1 MLSRVAETIYWI
13 GRFQERAE
21 NTARLIKV
29 NTNLTLD
36 LPRNLMP
43 HWEPLIVILGCEDL
57 YNERHPEWTE
67 RRIVNFLI
75 SDESN
80 PASILSSLAYA
91 RENARTIRDILPREG
106 WEVFNATYNDA
117 VEKKSESY
125 SRAGRQK
132 YLDEIMDNLQHITGL
147 LAGSMNHDLAYDFL
161 NLGRKIERA
170 DMTTR
175 IIDVR
180 SDFTVPEDM
189 PELRPFEDM
198 LWMSILKSL
207 SAYQMYRQSMQ
218 VRINRHDVLKFLFCD
233 HLFPRSVAY
242 CVHNIEDNLSRM
254 PTPRK
259 YKCGKHIEQLHDL
272 LDLPMGKEMDKL
284 SLHDYIDTLQLLL
297 ANLHQDIS
305 RSYFPQPSEQ
315 TQSQSQ

>member
-13 GRFQERAE
+13 GRYQERAE
-21 NTARLIKV
+21 NTARLILV

-36 LPRNLMP
+36 LPKNLLP
-43 HWEPLIVILGCEDL
+43 HWEPLISILGCEDE
-57 YNERHPEWTE
+57 YNERHPERTE

-80 PASILSSLAYA
+80 PDSILSALANA

-106 WEVFNATYNDA
+106 WEVTNSMYQNA
-117 VEKKSESY
+117 VEKKTDSY
-125 SRAGRQK
+125 ARAGRQG
-132 YLDEIMDNLQHITGL
+132 YLEQIMNELQHLTGL
-147 LAGSMNHDLAYDFL
+147 LAGTMNHDMAYDFL
-161 NLGRKIERA
+161 NLGRKVERA

-180 SDFTVPEDM
+180 SGFSPPHDM
-189 PELRPFEDM
+189 PRLRPFEDL

-218 VRINRHDVLKFLFCD
+218 VRINRKDVIKFLFCD

-242 CVHNIEDNLSRM
+242 CVENIGEYLARM
-254 PTPRK
+254 PLPPK
-259 YKCGKHIEQLHDL
+259 GKCTGRLENLHDL
-272 LDLPMGKEMDKL
+272 LDVPINRQLDNHA
-284 SLHDYIDTLQLLL
+284 LHDYIDQIQSEL
-297 ANLHQDIS
+297 AGLHNDIS
-305 RSYFPQPSEQ
+305 NNFFPQMQ
-315 TQSQSQ
+315 N

>member
-36 LPRNLMP
+36 LPSNILP
-43 HWEPLIVILGCEDL
+43 HWDPLIVIMGNVDL

-80 PASILSSLAYA
+80 PSSILSSLAYA

-106 WEVFNATYNDA
+106 WEVINSTYNNA

-125 SRAGRQK
+125 SRSGRQN
-132 YLDEIMDNLQHITGL
+132 YLDDIMRDLQLITGL
-147 LAGSMNHDLAYDFL
+147 LAGTMNHDMAYDFL
-161 NLGRKIERA
+161 NLGRKIERG

-180 SDFTVPEDM
+180 SDFSVPEDM

-207 SAYQMYRQSMQ
+207 SGYQMYRQSMQ
-218 VRINRHDVLKFLFCD
+218 VRINRYDVLKFLFCD

-242 CVHNIEDNLSRM
+242 CIHNIEDNLSRL
-254 PTPRK
+254 PLPRK
-259 YKCGKHIEQLHDL
+259 YKCGKHIEKLHDL
-272 LDLPMGKEMDKL
+272 LDVPIGKEMDNT
-284 SLHDYIDTLQLLL
+284 SLHDYIDTLQLLF
-297 ANLHQDIS
+297 ANLHQNIS
-305 RSYFPQPSEQ
+305 QSYFPATSEQ

>member
-13 GRFQERAE
+13 GRFHERAE
-21 NTARLIKV
+21 NTARLVKV

-36 LPRNLMP
+36 LPRNVMP
-43 HWEPLIVILGCEDL
+43 HWEPLITILGGEEL

-67 RRIVNFLI
+67 RRIVNFII

-80 PASILSSLAYA
+80 PTSILSSLAYA

-106 WEVFNATYNDA
+106 WEAVNAAYLNA
-117 VEKKSESY
+117 VEQKSESY
-125 SRAGRQK
+125 SRARRQE
-132 YLDEIMDNLQHITGL
+132 YLNEIMDDLQHITGL
-147 LAGSMNHDLAYDFL
+147 LAGTMNHDMAYDFL

-180 SDFTVPEDM
+180 SDYTVPEDM

-198 LWMSILKSL
+198 IWMSILKSL

-218 VRINRHDVLKFLFCD
+218 VRIRRNDVLKFLFCD
-233 HLFPRSVAY
+233 NLFPRSVAY

-254 PTPRK
+254 PRNNNCRK
-259 YKCGKHIEQLHDL
+259 HLNKLHDL
-272 LDLPMGKEMDKL
+272 LDKPMEKEMDNKT
-284 SLHDYIDTLQLLL
+284 LHEYIDTLQLQL
-297 ANLHQDIS
+297 AQLHHDLS
-305 RSYFPQPSEQ
+305 LSYFPSLSDQV
-315 TQSQSQ
+315 QSQSQ